1 MTNLNKFFLVVGS
14 VRNCEK
20 YLRRDILRIK
30 NALAEAK
37 DIYWMIIESDSTDQ
51 SISVLTG
58 LKNEIKNFN
67 YISLGDL
74 RYKIPIRTE
83 RIAYCRNIYL
93 DQIRHNANY
102 ENVEY
107 IIVSDFDG
115 MNEYL
120 TSSSLESCWDRFD
133 WDVCTANQRGAYYD
147 LWALRHN
154 EWSPNDCF
162 KQYQYY
168 IKLGVSA
175 AKAYYVSVYAR
186 MIKIPSSSEWIEV
199 NSSFGGLAV
208 YKKNSIL
215 NAKYVGLTDSNE
227 EICEHVTFH
236 QQLKSNGFRIFINP
250 KLINT
255 KHCEHTYKV
264 ILTFFM
270 LLIFGQKAYKKL
282 IDLRAIFQGGVK

>member
-120 TSSSLESCWDRFD
+120 TSSSLESCWDRM
-133 WDVCTANQRGAYYD
+133 Y
-147 LWALRHN
+147 
-154 EWSPNDCF
+154 S
-162 KQYQYY
+162 K
-168 IKLGVSA
+168 SA
-175 AKAYYVSVYAR
+175 RS
-186 MIKIPSSSEWIEV
+186 
-199 NSSFGGLAV
+199 
-208 YKKNSIL
+208 
-215 NAKYVGLTDSNE
+215 
-227 EICEHVTFH
+227 
-236 QQLKSNGFRIFINP
+236 
-250 KLINT
+250 
-255 KHCEHTYKV
+255 
-264 ILTFFM
+264 
-270 LLIFGQKAYKKL
+270 LL
-282 IDLRAIFQGGVK
+282 